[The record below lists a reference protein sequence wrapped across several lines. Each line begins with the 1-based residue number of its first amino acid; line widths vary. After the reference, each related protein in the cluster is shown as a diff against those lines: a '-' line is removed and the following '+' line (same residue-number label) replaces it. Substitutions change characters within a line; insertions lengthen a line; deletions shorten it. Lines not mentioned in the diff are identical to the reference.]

1 MKLPLMLL
9 LLLSMGCSNLVF
21 DGIQFDRY
29 VSLYE
34 QSQDLLELCNKPE
47 SSLVLR
53 NGILDLK
60 EHTEHMALYSD
71 LRSNA
76 PEVRTV
82 TETLASMTNELADR
96 YRTTTPSSAYCV
108 QKLQNIKDAARTVSA
123 TLGAQ

>member
-1 MKLPLMLL
+1 MKLQIILLALMIT
-9 LLLSMGCSNLVF
+9 GCSNLVF

-34 QSQDLLELCNKPE
+34 QSQDLLELCTKPD
-47 SSLVLR
+47 SS
-53 NGILDLK
+53 LDLK
-60 EHTEHMALYSD
+60 IGTNKLKEHARHMALYSE

-96 YRTTTPSSAYCV
+96 YKTTSPSTTYCV